1 MESTLIYEVCTV
13 IATLAFVALAVY
25 IILTLKAFIE
35 SLKQINSSLSKLEIQ
50 IEPLSNEAIRLLEN
64 SNEIAESVQ
73 EKLADLDP
81 LMGSISNVGSTLR
94 NVTDSFRH
102 DEPQGRFFQR
112 KKKSNWQGI
121 AGDLIKLATIG
132 VATWQKLKS
141 EE

>member
-112 KKKSNWQGI
+112 KKVQ
-121 AGDLIKLATIG
+121 LARY
-132 VATWQKLKS
+132 S
-141 EE
+141 R